1 MEAVE
6 VLTVVGQTLT
16 PAAKGV
22 LNNNTATTPN
32 PLETPSRPSAGLTP
46 LVNDLRINDL
56 RINGSTASLPRDS
69 ETWEVL
75 DEHNASLIEEE
86 KHTEAVGDSA
96 SSNGTAGSKA
106 SVSSWKTAANGAA
119 LNEFASSECPD
130 VSCKQT
136 TLVDHSDHSE
146 EKPPPP
152 RQHKSS
158 FRSLASSI
166 RRTASQAHRHL
177 HKRTFSGSS
186 VATLKSPT
194 VTTKKPRVVQSAT
207 LPTTPAKKKAFP
219 SVNDEEPSEILIG
232 STPDP
237 NAQGSRRAVSTSSAP
252 SHHRTSTIRLVTSP
266 YAAEENW
273 DADELPLTG
282 PNSVAQIKKRVVSK
296 GPPVILEPAAKIT
309 KVYPELPTFLVNS
322 LTPKSNKSV
331 PGAFPGSPT
340 CPQSPDAMDVDC
352 DNLTAPKAVTAS
364 KSFVGS
370 PSIIGATMVASPSK
384 FVFGAGQQVSSSQ
397 FTDAGAKLLAEM
409 QAKLGGSTFNPELL
423 KGRKAEMSKLV
434 TTNTNLGT
442 GSGFGLSLG
451 SSTAGADRFAAAH
464 QKEFAKMRSISSSSK
479 LAATSEPAESV
490 EAGKRKMAAA
500 REAPAEATNKRTKT
514 APKVLNKLRESV
526 RGAPAKPV
534 ATPVRKRTS
543 LKPESARKFALL
555 RQKRASLAATTSE
568 TPYSSPDLCTSDGEY
583 VLAGTKK
590 SAVDNGKNDASASG
604 TSPLKGAPLKGS
616 PAKKLSSSA
625 SMTRKPIPD
634 FGNLPPSTLEP
645 IKDHSIGSA
654 RSSASST
661 GSLSRSL
668 RSRNLDRIAS
678 DNSLNKTV
686 TRKASSSNLRA
697 LSKSSSPSSLSKGS
711 LPKGSSPRSR
721 AASTIGKGRPTGEP
735 VNSSIPVRKVS
746 AADSLSKKGGA
757 DSVRTGLASSTSK
770 LSAPTAA
777 SRARMQATVRPPA
790 SSNLRHSTRVVSSSK
805 INSSAPTTTS
815 FGSFSVSSPFGEA
828 TSRAN
833 ALGTGFQ
840 LSTAKSSV
848 PAVKSPLGPGVT
860 ISAPRPL
867 APRSSAARAAVSSR
881 AAMSP
886 ARRATMNAKSPL
898 KSPAKHGYAAR
909 TRTRESGISALKSPG
924 RDMNQRRAEIRA
936 KQERFKEEK
945 ELRAML
951 GA

>member
-1 MEAVE
+1 ME
-6 VLTVVGQTLT
+6 VLTLVGQTLT
-16 PAAKGV
+16 PCAKGV
-22 LNNNTATTPN
+22 FNNAAATASDA
-32 PLETPSRPSAGLTP
+32 LETPSRPSAGLTP
-46 LVNDLRINDL
+46 LVNGLRINA
-56 RINGSTASLPRDS
+56 STTSLPRDS

-86 KHTEAVGDSA
+86 KPTETADDTA

-106 SVSSWKTAANGAA
+106 SVASWKTAANGAA
-119 LNEFASSECPD
+119 LNEFASSRCPETF
-130 VSCKQT
+130 SKQT
-136 TLVDHSDHSE
+136 TLVDPQDHSE

-186 VATLKSPT
+186 VTNIKSPT
-194 VTTKKPRVVQSAT
+194 VTAKKPRIVQSAT
-207 LPTTPAKKKAFP
+207 LPTTPAKKKDFP
-219 SVNDEEPSEILIG
+219 AVNDEEPTEVLLG

-237 NAQGSRRAVSTSSAP
+237 KAQGTRRAVSTSSAP

-296 GPPVILEPAAKIT
+296 GPPVILEPAVKVS

-322 LTPKSNKSV
+322 LTPKSDKSV

-340 CPQSPDAMDVDC
+340 CPQSPDAMDVDG
-352 DNLTAPKAVTAS
+352 DTLTAPKPVPAS

-384 FVFGAGQQVSSSQ
+384 FVFGAGQQVSGSQ
-397 FTDAGAKLLAEM
+397 FSDAGAKLLAEM

-434 TTNTNLGT
+434 STNNNLGS

-451 SSTAGADRFAAAH
+451 ASTAATDRFAAAH
-464 QKEFAKMRSISSSSK
+464 QKEFAKMRSISTNK
-479 LAATSEPAESV
+479 LAESSEPAESG
-490 EAGKRKMAAA
+490 EAGKRKMASAK
-500 REAPAEATNKRTKT
+500 EAPTEASNKRTKT

-526 RGAPAKPV
+526 RGAPPKAA
-534 ATPVRKRTS
+534 ATPIRKRTS

-555 RQKRASLAATTSE
+555 RQKRASMAPTT
-568 TPYSSPDLCTSDGEY
+568 TDTAYSSPDPCTSDGEY
-583 VLAGTKK
+583 VLAGSKK
-590 SAVDNGKNDASASG
+590 NAVNAAKASAASLG
-604 TSPLKGAPLKGS
+604 GSPLKGS
-616 PAKKLSSSA
+616 PAKKLSSTA
-625 SMTRKPIPD
+625 SITRRPIPD
-634 FGNLPPSTLEP
+634 FGDLPPSTLEP
-645 IKDHSIGSA
+645 IKDHSIGST

-661 GSLSRSL
+661 GSISRSI
-668 RSRNLDRIAS
+668 RSRDLNRIAS

-697 LSKSSSPSSLSKGS
+697 LSKSSSP
-711 LPKGSSPRSR
+711 RSR
-721 AASTIGKGRPTGEP
+721 AASAIGKGRPSGEP
-735 VNSSIPVRKVS
+735 VNSTIPVRKSS
-746 AADSLSKKGGA
+746 AADSLKLSKKGSS
-757 DSVRTGLASSTSK
+757 DSMRSRLAASTSK

-777 SRARMQATVRPPA
+777 SRARMQATVRPP
-790 SSNLRHSTRVVSSSK
+790 SSNLRQSTRVVSSSK

-833 ALGTGFQ
+833 MLGTGFHIG
-840 LSTAKSSV
+840 SPAPKSSIPV
-848 PAVKSPLGPGVT
+848 VKSPLGPGVT

-867 APRSSAARAAVSSR
+867 APRASAARAQASSR

-886 ARRATMNAKSPL
+886 ARRATMNVKSPL

-924 RDMNQRRAEIRA
+924 GDVAQRRAEIRA

>member
-1 MEAVE
+1 MEVVE

-16 PAAKGV
+16 PSAKGV
-22 LNNNTATTPN
+22 LNNAAATTPN
-32 PLETPSRPSAGLTP
+32 ALETPSRPSAGLTP
-46 LVNDLRINDL
+46 LVNDLRINA
-56 RINGSTASLPRDS
+56 STASLPRDS

-86 KHTEAVGDSA
+86 RPAEAATDSA

-119 LNEFASSECPD
+119 LNEFASSECPET
-130 VSCKQT
+130 SSKQT
-136 TLVDHSDHSE
+136 TFVDHQDHSE

-186 VATLKSPT
+186 VTTLKSPT
-194 VTTKKPRVVQSAT
+194 VIAKKPRVVQSAT
-207 LPTTPAKKKAFP
+207 LPTTPAKKRAFP
-219 SVNDEEPSEILIG
+219 TVNDEEPTEVLIG

-237 NAQGSRRAVSTSSAP
+237 NAQGTRRAVSTSSAP

-266 YAAEENW
+266 YAEEENW

-296 GPPVILEPAAKIT
+296 GPPVILEPAVKVS

-322 LTPKSNKSV
+322 LTPKSDKSV

-340 CPQSPDAMDVDC
+340 FPQSPDAMDVDG
-352 DNLTAPKAVTAS
+352 DNLIAPKAVTAS

-384 FVFGAGQQVSSSQ
+384 FVFGAGQQVSGSQ
-397 FTDAGAKLLAEM
+397 FSDAGAKLLAEM
-409 QAKLGGSTFNPELL
+409 QAKLGGSTFNLELL

-434 TTNTNLGT
+434 TSNNNLGT

-451 SSTAGADRFAAAH
+451 SSTAATDRFAAAH
-464 QKEFAKMRSISSSSK
+464 QKEFAKMRSISGTTAK
-479 LAATSEPAESV
+479 LAETAEPAESG
-490 EAGKRKMAAA
+490 EAGKRKMATAK
-500 REAPAEATNKRTKT
+500 EAPAEASNKRTKT
-514 APKVLNKLRESV
+514 APRVLNKLRDSV
-526 RGAPAKPV
+526 RGAPAKPA

-555 RQKRASLAATTSE
+555 RQKRASMAATTSE
-568 TPYSSPDLCTSDGEY
+568 TAYSSPDLCTSDGEY
-583 VLAGTKK
+583 VLAGSKK
-590 SAVDNGKNDASASG
+590 SAMESIKNSATTRGGSL
-604 TSPLKGAPLKGS
+604 LKGSPMKSS

-634 FGNLPPSTLEP
+634 FGDLPPSTLEP

-697 LSKSSSPSSLSKGS
+697 LSKSSSPRSLSKG
-711 LPKGSSPRSR
+711 GSPRSR
-721 AASTIGKGRPTGEP
+721 AANIIGKGRPTGEP
-735 VNSSIPVRKVS
+735 VNSSIPVRKPS
-746 AADSLSKKGGA
+746 AADSLRKTSSS
-757 DSVRTGLASSTSK
+757 DSLRASRLAASTSK

-790 SSNLRHSTRVVSSSK
+790 SSNLRQSTRVVSSSK

-815 FGSFSVSSPFGEA
+815 FGSFAVSSPFGEA

-833 ALGTGFQ
+833 VLGTGFH
-840 LSTAKSSV
+840 LGSPATKSSV

-867 APRSSAARAAVSSR
+867 VPRSSAARAAASSR

-886 ARRATMNAKSPL
+886 ARRATLNAKSPL

-924 RDMNQRRAEIRA
+924 GDVNQRRAEIRA